1 MNQPIDPKTLL
12 PNADS
17 GYSAEGL
24 EISRSKEWKDL
35 VMVNIGPSH
44 PVTHG
49 TLRSLCALDGETIVL
64 CEVKSRR
71 TVAKG
76 TPEEA
81 VTPAKRRRYAKLAQA
96 YLLHAGVEPISVRF
110 DVITLLVIAEDRA
123 LLRHLRAA
131 FVPE

>member
-1 MNQPIDPKTLL
+1 VEVVTMTLERKRLGERGEDAAVAFLERAGMTVVERNWRCPGGEID
-12 PNADS
+12 
-17 GYSAEGL
+17 
-24 EISRSKEWKDL
+24 I
-35 VMVNIGPSH
+35 V
-44 PVTHG
+44 
-49 TLRSLCALDGETIVL
+49 ALDGDIVVL
-64 CEVKSRR
+64 CEVKTRR
-71 TVAKG
+71 TASKG

-96 YLLHAGVEPISVRF
+96 YLLQAGIEPVSVRF